1 MPDVLS
7 HVVRPVPCLFLC
19 CAVLCSDDP
28 PYAFATSSLRVGQRK
43 SLHDDIMPEVAEE
56 LGPGAQCMVAHPLVL
71 IHFQHTHAHAH
82 AHTHTQTRTHTH
94 THTHRHMHTCVLT
107 LSPSALTQILL
118 CTHLHITIH
127 LYSHAVQR
135 P

>member
-1 MPDVLS
+1 MCCCTLYD
-7 HVVRPVPCLFLC
+7 LFLVSS

-28 PYAFATSSLRVGQRK
+28 PDAFATSSLHVDQRK

-71 IHFQHTHAHAH
+71 IHFQHTHT
-82 AHTHTQTRTHTH
+82 HTHTHARTHTH
-94 THTHRHMHTCVLT
+94 TCAYLRTHMLT
-107 LSPSALTQILL
+107 LRPDLDTPVHTLAHNDSYTYA
-118 CTHLHITIH
+118 H